1 MTNRSHCSGSID
13 AAMAIVLAFVL
24 APVLAVAASLALIL
38 GAAAAR
44 ADAGSATAVLALV
57 SNAAFADWFGTGH
70 RVGGLP
76 REDAQE
82 IAPGGFADRSRAE
95 TGSSSTPVAF
105 LPLGPVSGEFH
116 FSLGDVLFSYSL
128 PDSGPGRRSTPVVQ
142 EPTIVLAG
150 YEGQPEIT
158 GMACAKRASDE
169 HNLAFR
175 CKAPVAMNVPSG
187 EALSSPF
194 LTEMEAETGL
204 RLGRDFWAGDP
215 DAGTGARL
223 LTARDVVTGMRI
235 TLRYIDER
243 GFTRAANSC
252 ADQERWRWSYVCIT
266 DAQWAAKCMVEQC
279 HFVVDERLSVEGGPV
294 RSWTFAP
301 RPAPGTA
308 EGTPIAIGFMQD
320 PLAITDKAALC
331 REVAAQEQIS
341 AALYGFQTAAYADG
355 FALSLVPLTDRE
367 TPSVGLSLL
376 IDGEAF
382 VVARLVSAQTG
393 TERAEQRRR
402 LSMLWQAAGGNG
414 LCTGFPCTPVVTPA
428 SLGQARN
435 WSPGADFGLASD
447 RSGWNN
453 RRMDQ

>member
-1 MTNRSHCSGSID
+1 MTNRSHRSGPID

-24 APVLAVAASLALIL
+24 AAVLAVATSLALIL

-44 ADAGSATAVLALV
+44 ADAGSATAVLAPV

-70 RVGGLP
+70 RVGGLSG
-76 REDAQE
+76 EDAQE
-82 IAPGGFADRSRAE
+82 IALSGFADRSRAE
-95 TGSSSTPVAF
+95 TGSGSGSSSTPKAF

-128 PDSGPGRRSTPVVQ
+128 PDGGPGRRSTPAVQ

-150 YEGQPEIT
+150 YEGQPEIS

-175 CKAPVAMNVPSG
+175 CNAPVAMNVPG
-187 EALSSPF
+187 GKASSSRF

-204 RLGRDFWAGDP
+204 WLGRDFWAGDP

-223 LTARDVVTGMRI
+223 LTARDVVTGMRF

-252 ADQERWRWSYVCIT
+252 ADQWRWRWSYVCIT
-266 DAQWAAKCMVEQC
+266 DAQWAAKSMVEQC
-279 HFVVDERLSVEGGPV
+279 HFVVDEMLSVEGGPV
-294 RSWTFAP
+294 RRWTFAP
-301 RPAPGTA
+301 LPAPGTA
-308 EGTPIAIGFMQD
+308 EGTPIAIGFTLD

-341 AALYGFQTAAYADG
+341 AALYSFQTAAYADG
-355 FALSLVPLTDRE
+355 LALSLLPLTDRE

-428 SLGQARN
+428 SLGRARN
-435 WSPGADFGLASD
+435 
-447 RSGWNN
+447 
-453 RRMDQ
+453 